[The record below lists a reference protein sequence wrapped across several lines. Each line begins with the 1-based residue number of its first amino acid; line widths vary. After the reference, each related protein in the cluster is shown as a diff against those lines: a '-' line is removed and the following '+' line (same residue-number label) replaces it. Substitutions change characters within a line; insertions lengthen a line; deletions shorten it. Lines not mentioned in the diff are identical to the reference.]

1 MRVWLNS
8 ALVQVNEAGLDEDKW
23 PQGFGIFETI
33 KTVDGVA
40 YALNRHMRRA
50 VDSGVRLGIAI
61 PKEDI
66 VREGIEKLLSEEAHP
81 SGRLRLLFTQD
92 GRFIATHDS
101 YTEIDHQL
109 KLCTYPIPVDTEG
122 VPNKTFPYTAR
133 LEILDKAKS
142 LGCDEAIVINSHN
155 EVCEGAV
162 SNLFFYANGEWITP
176 PITRGVLPGVIR
188 GLVIENLNV
197 KVRRL
202 DTNDLSHVQAAVATS
217 SLKLAIAVQ
226 SIDGRVMQDLNISE
240 LFAEQIRE
248 MAIRTS
254 VG

>member
-1 MRVWLNS
+1 MRVWLNT

-40 YALNRHMRRA
+40 FALNRHMRRA
-50 VDSGVRLGIAI
+50 LDSAVRLGIAI

-81 SGRLRLLFTQD
+81 SGKLRLLFTQD

-101 YTEIDHQL
+101 YIEIDHYL
-109 KLCTYPIPVDTEG
+109 NLCTYSTPVDIEG
-122 VPNKTFPYTAR
+122 VPNKTFPYTER

-142 LGCDEAIVINSHN
+142 LGCDEAIVVNSHH

-162 SNLFFYANGEWITP
+162 SNLMFYTNGEWVTP
-176 PITRGVLPGVIR
+176 PITQGVLPGVIR
-188 GLVIENLNV
+188 GLVIENFKV

-202 DTNDLSHVQAAVATS
+202 DTNDLSHVQAAIATS
-217 SLKLAIAVQ
+217 SLKVAIAVA
-226 SIDGRVMQDLNISE
+226 SIDGRVMPDLNISE
-240 LFAEQIRE
+240 LFAQQIRE
-248 MAIRTS
+248 MAVRIS